1 MKKTMGNE
9 EAFRIYYM
17 ERCMHGDQFENNMVT
32 SYRGAVDQALLDVSD
47 WVERGI
53 EPRRSTVYEMVDN
66 QIYPAKTAAERKG
79 IQPTVS
85 LLANGETCAH
95 VKAGEEVR
103 FTAVAQ
109 VPENAGEITS
119 MAFSFEASHAF
130 KENDLEWAFP
140 HKGEIRHTLENGLY
154 GANSSISHVY
164 EKPGTYFASVRVCAN
179 REGDASKLY
188 TQVKNL
194 ARVRVVV
201 E

>member
-1 MKKTMGNE
+1 
-9 EAFRIYYM
+9 M

-53 EPRRSTVYEMVDN
+53 EPRQSTVYEMIDN
-66 QIYPAKTAAERKG
+66 QVYPAKTAKERKG
-79 IQPTVS
+79 IQPTIT

-95 VKAGEEVR
+95 VKAGEEVT

-119 MAFSFEASHAF
+119 MAFSFEASHEF
-130 KENDLEWAFP
+130 RENDLEWAFP
-140 HKGEIRHTLENGLY
+140 CKGEIEKTVEDGLNG
-154 GANSSISHVY
+154 AKSSVSHVY
-164 EKPGTYFASVRVCAN
+164 DKPGTYFASVRVCAN
-179 REGDASKLY
+179 REGDAGRLY

-194 ARVRVVV
+194 ARVRIVV